1 MGVAQKSSG
10 APLPAKLAGLLRE
23 AKWLVLIALAAYL
36 LLILATYRRGDPS
49 WSHSA
54 TGASIGNAG
63 GVVGAWLSDIL
74 LYLFGMSAYWWIALC
89 LYVVIWGYRRL
100 DGSTLIDRRPLAI
113 ATAGF
118 LLLLLGSAALEGL
131 RLHSLAADLPL
142 TPGGLVGSTTSRRIA
157 DAFGFTGATLVL
169 LTLAAV

>member
-36 LLILATYRRGDPS
+36 LLILATYRRSDPG
-49 WSHSA
+49 WSHSP
-54 TGASIGNAG
+54 TGASVTNAG

-89 LYVVIWGYRRL
+89 LYVVVWGYRRVP
-100 DGSTLIDRRPLAI
+100 RRTPLAPRPPR
-113 ATAGF
+113 ARA
-118 LLLLLGSAALEGL
+118 AAL
-131 RLHSLAADLPL
+131 LAASL
-142 TPGGLVGSTTSRRIA
+142 R
-157 DAFGFTGATLVL
+157 GAR
-169 LTLAAV
+169 

>member
-36 LLILATYRRGDPS
+36 LLILATYRRSDPG

-63 GVVGAWLSDIL
+63 GVVGAWLM
-74 LYLFGMSAYWWIALC
+74 GQREGHEVQSAGDQKKCSHHDRPVKI
-89 LYVVIWGYRRL
+89 RR
-100 DGSTLIDRRPLAI
+100 
-113 ATAGF
+113 
-118 LLLLLGSAALEGL
+118 
-131 RLHSLAADLPL
+131 
-142 TPGGLVGSTTSRRIA
+142 
-157 DAFGFTGATLVL
+157 
-169 LTLAAV
+169 

>member
-36 LLILATYRRGDPS
+36 LLILATYRRSDPG

-89 LYVVIWGYRRL
+89 LYVVVWGYRRL
-100 DGSTLIDRRPLAI
+100 DGSSLIDRRPLAI
-113 ATAGF
+113 ATAVV
-118 LLLLLGSAALEGL
+118 
-131 RLHSLAADLPL
+131 R
-142 TPGGLVGSTTSRRIA
+142 
-157 DAFGFTGATLVL
+157 AT
-169 LTLAAV
+169 